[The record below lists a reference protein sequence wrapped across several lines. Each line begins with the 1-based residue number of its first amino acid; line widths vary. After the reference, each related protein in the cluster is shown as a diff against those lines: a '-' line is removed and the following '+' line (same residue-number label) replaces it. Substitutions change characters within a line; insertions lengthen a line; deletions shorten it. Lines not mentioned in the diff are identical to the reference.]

1 MARSYKNDR
10 LIIKTPRGSIL
21 ERAYTKGQLKG
32 RVYMRIEWDPG
43 FGPDWTDHLQGVQAK
58 FDTEVLRVTQPYVPY
73 DTHMLQR
80 SADLASD
87 IGGGELDW
95 ATPYAVDQYYNT
107 AESRPYSSLAGAH
120 WGDRMKADQLPH
132 LENFARKEASEKK

>member
-1 MARSYKNDR
+1 MPNPLLKIR
-10 LIIKTPRGSIL
+10 TPRGTISQV
-21 ERAYTKGQLKG
+21 AGKGCTIQL
-32 RVYMRIEWDPG
+32 RVDWDPG
-43 FGPDWTDHLQGVQAK
+43 FGPGWTDHLQGVQAK

-95 ATPYAVDQYYNT
+95 ATPYAAAQYYNT

-120 WGDRMKADQLPH
+120 WGARMKADQLPH
-132 LENFARKEASEKK
+132 LENFARKEVSEKK